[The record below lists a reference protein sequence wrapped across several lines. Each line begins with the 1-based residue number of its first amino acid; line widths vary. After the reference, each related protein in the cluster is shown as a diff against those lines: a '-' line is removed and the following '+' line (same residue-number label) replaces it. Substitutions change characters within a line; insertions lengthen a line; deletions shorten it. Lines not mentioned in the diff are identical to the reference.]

1 MKTFSLTPTEVLK
14 FEDHWAY
21 GKQTSYT
28 FESKRIAQELIINV
42 KK

>member
-14 FEDHWAY
+14 FEDQWVY
-21 GKQTSYT
+21 GNQNSFT
-28 FESKRIAQELIINV
+28 FDSKRIEQELIINV